1 MAGKLLFV
9 SFLLISAFAS
19 ENTANPI
26 DDFMAGLSVGV
37 NQPLSCSDN
46 WKMCGV
52 YAGQLMG
59 MPTSDLISLFTERIP
74 LSGALEIVEGFQASF
89 SSIWGCISTVLDV
102 GTVAYDIYH
111 FTTPSFQD
119 ESTLKKVR
127 DILNFSCSVQKTAFD
142 FVFIMNTCGARANLS
157 LEYVASNYKAHMEEA
172 NSLMTDVNNC
182 GSNYRQ
188 CGKSAGDLIQL
199 LLQ

>member
-19 ENTANPI
+19 ENAPNPV
-26 DDFMAGLSVGV
+26 DDFMDGFSIGV
-37 NQPLSCSDN
+37 NQPMSCSDN

-59 MPTSDLISLFTERIP
+59 MPTSDLISLFTQRIP

-89 SSIWGCISTVLDV
+89 SSIWGCISTVIDV

-111 FTTPSFQD
+111 FTTPSFQN
-119 ESTLKKVR
+119 ESILKKVS
-127 DILNFSCSVQKTAFD
+127 DVLNFSCSVQKTAFD

-157 LEYVASNYKAHMEEA
+157 LEFVAQNYKAHHDEVA
-172 NSLMTDVNNC
+172 SLMVDVNNC
-182 GSNYRQ
+182 ENNYRQ